1 MKAVRIHDF
10 GGSDVLAYEEVDRP
24 EPSDDELLVRV
35 RAASASPVDWKMREG
50 YVLKQMGVPMP
61 TILGRDFAGDV
72 VAVGANVTGFAV
84 GDPVFGRIL
93 RLHAGCYS
101 DYITVSPEE
110 VVPKP
115 ASLDY
120 ESAAAVPHSGLTA
133 WQALVETANLALGQT
148 VLIHGAAGGVGSYA
162 VQIAKALGARA
173 IGTASSYNL
182 DFLRDLG
189 ADEVIDYNATPFED
203 VVSDVDVVLD
213 TRGGETQERSWQVI
227 KPGGILV
234 TLLNF
239 TPASLEAAVAR
250 GVRAEMISRRPDKEN
265 LHAITEL
272 IDDGRIRPIVSDVLP
287 LHRIREAHE
296 RLQDDHVRG
305 KIVLRME
312 RDQA

>member
-10 GGSDVLAYEEVDRP
+10 GGSDVLTYEEVDLP

-50 YVLKQMGVPMP
+50 YVLRQMGTPMP
-61 TILGRDFAGDV
+61 TILGRDYAGDV

-84 GDPVFGRIL
+84 GDPVFGRVL
-93 RLHAGCYS
+93 RLHTGCYS
-101 DYITVSPEE
+101 DYITVTPDE

-120 ESAAAVPHSGLTA
+120 EEAAAVPHSGLTA
-133 WQALVETANLALGQT
+133 WQALVETANLAPGQT

-162 VQIAKALGARA
+162 VQMVKALGARA
-173 IGTASSYNL
+173 IGTASSNNL
-182 DFLRDLG
+182 EFLRELG
-189 ADEVIDYNATPFED
+189 ADEVIDYNATRFED

-234 TLLNF
+234 TLVF
-239 TPASLEAAVAR
+239 WAPTSLEAAAAR
-250 GVRAEMISRRPDKEN
+250 GVRAEMISRRPDREN
-265 LHAITEL
+265 LHAIAAL
-272 IDDGRIRPIVSDVLP
+272 IEEGRIRPIVSDVLP
-287 LHRIREAHE
+287 LHRISEAHD
-296 RLQDDHVRG
+296 RLEDDHVRG
-305 KIVLRME
+305 KIVMKME
-312 RDQA
+312 PDQA